1 MQRFPGC
8 DGVGGSELARC
19 SSPRWSGYETDPLLV
34 TRAPLFLLPW
44 GCESMMSTTTQ
55 PRQGAAPGEPAA
67 GGGGLHGRSPWR
79 PRSLCAGHGV
89 CTCVPVCPGENQA
102 LLPGAA
108 WKPGNSRWR
117 KGTCAT
123 CLSPGPHGL
132 TRAPGE
138 SGVHPGLKLPA
149 WPPGTG
155 LQPLCCPSRQ
165 LPCSSD
171 LALTRA
177 AHSPQ
182 LSGQPVPWS
191 WGNPLDAP
199 VGPLAGQEG
208 NVERS

>member
-89 CTCVPVCPGENQA
+89 CTCVPVC
-102 LLPGAA
+102 A
-108 WKPGNSRWR
+108 WGKPSVAPWS
-117 KGTCAT
+117 
-123 CLSPGPHGL
+123 CLETWKLKVEEGDMCDVSKPRTSWADPGPRRIWGPPWPEAASL
-132 TRAPGE
+132 ASRDRSPACVL
-138 SGVHPGLKLPA
+138 SLPA
-149 WPPGTG
+149 AA
-155 LQPLCCPSRQ
+155 LQL
-165 LPCSSD
+165 
-171 LALTRA
+171 
-177 AHSPQ
+177 
-182 LSGQPVPWS
+182 
-191 WGNPLDAP
+191 
-199 VGPLAGQEG
+199 
-208 NVERS
+208 